1 MKLMIRKDSKGVLTG
16 YVPKKD
22 LEEAIVSMVNPG
34 MWGGLVTLAN
44 GYRFAARGSG
54 TEPKMKFYLL
64 ASEKVGA
71 AGRNNFSALGVA
83 AGVRP

>member
-22 LEEAIVSMVNPG
+22 LEEPIIAMVKPG

-44 GYRFAARGSG
+44 GWQFDLPDLPLDTPLPITVEARRMAL
-54 TEPKMKFYLL
+54 TD
-64 ASEKVGA
+64 GA
-71 AGRNNFSALGVA
+71 GD
-83 AGVRP
+83 

>member
-22 LEEAIVSMVNPG
+22 LEESIVSMANPA

-44 GYRFAARGSG
+44 GWQFELPDMPADTSLPVTVEARRL
-54 TEPKMKFYLL
+54 PL
-64 ASEKVGA
+64 AQE
-71 AGRNNFSALGVA
+71 
-83 AGVRP
+83 

>member
-22 LEEAIVSMVNPG
+22 LEEPIVSMANRG

-44 GYRFAARGSG
+44 GWQFDLPAMPADTPLPITVEARRLAL
-54 TEPKMKFYLL
+54 TED
-64 ASEKVGA
+64 
-71 AGRNNFSALGVA
+71 AGD
-83 AGVRP
+83 